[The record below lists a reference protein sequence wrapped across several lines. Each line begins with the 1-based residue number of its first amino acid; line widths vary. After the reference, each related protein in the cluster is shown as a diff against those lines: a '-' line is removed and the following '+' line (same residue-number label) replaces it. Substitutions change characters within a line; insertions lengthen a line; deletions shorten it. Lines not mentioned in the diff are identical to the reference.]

1 MSNINDFKKIL
12 VPIDGSEFSIRALKY
27 AITITN
33 KFDSNLIALHIVPSS
48 VKYDFFQ
55 SEEKFKP
62 DSPENMI
69 LQSAYMEAQK
79 WFDDIKEKLGVKFI
93 TDVIIAKE
101 PIVKEIIEYSE
112 REKIDLIIIGTR
124 GRSGLKKLLLGSTA
138 SGVVTYANCPVMVIK

>member
-1 MSNINDFKKIL
+1 
-12 VPIDGSEFSIRALKY
+12 
-27 AITITN
+27 
-33 KFDSNLIALHIVPSS
+33 
-48 VKYDFFQ
+48 
-55 SEEKFKP
+55 
-62 DSPENMI
+62 MI

-93 TDVIIAKE
+93 TEVIIAKE
-101 PIVKEIIEYSE
+101 SIVKEIIEYSE

>member
-1 MSNINDFKKIL
+1 MSYNNDFKNIL

-33 KFDSNLIALHIVPSS
+33 KFESNLIALHIVPSTI
-48 VKYDFFQ
+48 KYEFFN
-55 SEEKFKP
+55 SEENLEP
-62 DSPENMI
+62 NSRENMI

-93 TDVIIAKE
+93 TEVIIAKE
-101 PIVKEIIEYSE
+101 SIVKEIIEYSE

-124 GRSGLKKLLLGSTA
+124 GRSGLKKLLLGSIA
-138 SGVVTYANCPVMVIK
+138 SGVVTYANCPVIVIK

>member
-1 MSNINDFKKIL
+1 MSYNTDFKNIL

-27 AITITN
+27 AITITERFN
-33 KFDSNLIALHIVPSS
+33 SNLIALHIVPSS
-48 VKYDFFQ
+48 TRYDFFAR
-55 SEEKFKP
+55 EKDFEP
-62 DSPENMI
+62 NSPVNQL

-79 WFDDIKEKLGVKFI
+79 WFDDIKEKMGVKFK

-101 PIVKEIIEYSE
+101 SIVKEIIEYSE

-138 SGVVTYANCPVMVIK
+138 SGVVTYANCPVIVTR

>member
-1 MSNINDFKKIL
+1 MSYNNDFKNIL

-33 KFDSNLIALHIVPSS
+33 KFDSNLIALHIVPSI
-48 VKYDFFQ
+48 KYNFFK
-55 SEEKFKP
+55 SDENIKSN
-62 DSPENMI
+62 SPENLI

-101 PIVKEIIEYSE
+101 SIVKEIIEYSE

-138 SGVVTYANCPVMVIK
+138 SGIVTYANCPVIVIK